1 MIELNNVENKSES
14 CKSIYRG
21 AFWCSLFTLLF
32 MAAAGYVQAQGTS
45 TVVLDDVSLD
55 TASVLALAAIVLTA
69 IGAIWGIK
77 KLIKLA
83 NRS

>member
-1 MIELNNVENKSES
+1 MFRLIKGVGMLKSYS
-14 CKSIYRG
+14 MFLVMALGLVLYPV
-21 AFWCSLFTLLF
+21 LLF
-32 MAAAGYVQAQGTS
+32 AQGTS
-45 TVVLDDVSLD
+45 TVDLSNVTLD

>member
-1 MIELNNVENKSES
+1 MLKRVVVGSGVVGTV
-14 CKSIYRG
+14 G
-21 AFWCSLFTLLF
+21 AV
-32 MAAAGYVQAQGTS
+32 AASAYAQGTG
-45 TVVLDDVSLD
+45 TVDLSDVTLD